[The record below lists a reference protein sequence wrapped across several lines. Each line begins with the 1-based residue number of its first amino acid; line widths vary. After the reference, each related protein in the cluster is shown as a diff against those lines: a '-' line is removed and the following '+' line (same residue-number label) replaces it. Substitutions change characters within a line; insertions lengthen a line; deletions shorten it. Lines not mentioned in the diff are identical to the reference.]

1 MFTLVI
7 RGSDNVKIKYHLQLR
22 IHTGICLDIAVEENL
37 IVYIQLLS
45 AASGLSETHFLSLS
59 QLPGATAEQI
69 VTSLPEV
76 FEKNKKIDLD
86 NLCAVAIDGDTTVSR
101 VRAEVITR
109 LKEKCPGILSC
120 HISHW
125 IAPVFQQTLQKMHCA
140 PLNTGNHLATFTSY
154 LENSLQN
161 YCTWKVT
168 WKGLGYCIMQAL
180 DAIFTCAT

>member
-22 IHTGICLDIAVEENL
+22 IRTAICLDIAVEENL

-45 AASGLSETHFLSLS
+45 AVSGLSETHFLALS

-120 HISHW
+120 HISH
-125 IAPVFQQTLQKMHCA
+125 
-140 PLNTGNHLATFTSY
+140 
-154 LENSLQN
+154 
-161 YCTWKVT
+161 
-168 WKGLGYCIMQAL
+168 
-180 DAIFTCAT
+180 